1 MEQDMHGI
9 EPRTLSNRELILACD
24 NEWSMGG
31 LPSELQLELYNRF
44 CKLAPLDEF
53 PAIDPRQIP
62 LPL

>member
-1 MEQDMHGI
+1 
-9 EPRTLSNRELILACD
+9 LACD
-24 NEWSMGG
+24 NEWTMGG

-44 CKLAPLDEF
+44 SKLAPLDEY

>member
-1 MEQDMHGI
+1 MHGI
-9 EPRTLSNRELILACD
+9 EPTRLSNRELLLACD
-24 NEWSMGG
+24 NEWTMGG

-44 CKLAPLDEF
+44 SKLAPLDEF